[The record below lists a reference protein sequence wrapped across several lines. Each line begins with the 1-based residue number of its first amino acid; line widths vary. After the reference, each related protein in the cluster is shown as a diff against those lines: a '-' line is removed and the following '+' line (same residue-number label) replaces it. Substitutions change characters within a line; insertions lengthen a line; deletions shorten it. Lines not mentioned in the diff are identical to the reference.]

1 MGRKDQARVT
11 LAISEIWSG
20 GGWWSLSLSQ
30 AEMFLLLA
38 DGLGAKYTSALAPGF
53 FKYRANLGKR
63 QPPTTPHSG
72 HTWHWGHCS
81 PSPWD
86 GSVSVGLRGCLNA
99 CACLVGSDVNSV
111 DFVDS
116 GSAMRKTVARQ
127 NAKLEGGSSKPD
139 FVIWEIEVP
148 KVTSCWPAHHP
159 ALPYTATSWSS
170 WSGAGSVPSLG
181 DQQQVQEDWGVLLLL
196 GLQE

>member
-1 MGRKDQARVT
+1 MGH
-11 LAISEIWSG
+11 G
-20 GGWWSLSLSQ
+20 
-30 AEMFLLLA
+30 
-38 DGLGAKYTSALAPGF
+38 
-53 FKYRANLGKR
+53 
-63 QPPTTPHSG
+63 
-72 HTWHWGHCS
+72 
-81 PSPWD
+81 
-86 GSVSVGLRGCLNA
+86 GCLNA

-170 WSGAGSVPSLG
+170 RSGAGSVPSQG
-181 DQQQVQEDWGVLLLL
+181 DQQQVQEGWSILRPL
-196 GLQE
+196 GLTGVRSQCTTVNKQHSRATPRGMVLVELVIPHYLPPSLGVQCFESIQEALRVHRY

>member
-1 MGRKDQARVT
+1 M
-11 LAISEIWSG
+11 
-20 GGWWSLSLSQ
+20 
-30 AEMFLLLA
+30 
-38 DGLGAKYTSALAPGF
+38 GLG
-53 FKYRANLGKR
+53 
-63 QPPTTPHSG
+63 
-72 HTWHWGHCS
+72 
-81 PSPWD
+81 
-86 GSVSVGLRGCLNA
+86 GCLNA

-159 ALPYTATSWSS
+159 SLTYTATSWSS
-170 WSGAGSVPSLG
+170 QSGAGSAIPGRSAAGPGGLERSAPIRTHRS
-181 DQQQVQEDWGVLLLL
+181 EDCAQL
-196 GLQE
+196 

>member
-1 MGRKDQARVT
+1 MGLV
-11 LAISEIWSG
+11 
-20 GGWWSLSLSQ
+20 
-30 AEMFLLLA
+30 
-38 DGLGAKYTSALAPGF
+38 
-53 FKYRANLGKR
+53 
-63 QPPTTPHSG
+63 
-72 HTWHWGHCS
+72 
-81 PSPWD
+81 
-86 GSVSVGLRGCLNA
+86 GCLNA

-159 ALPYTATSWSS
+159 ALPYTATSWSA
-170 WSGAGSVPSLG
+170 AGSVPSQG
-181 DQQQVQEDWGVLLLL
+181 DQQPVQDDWSLLLPL
-196 GLQE
+196 GLRGEEPVHSCKHAALQAYTQGNGAGSTCYSPLSSFQPGGPVL